1 MRFRKRQRLVVIGL
15 AALLLGGAA
24 ALILTALEDTI
35 AFFVSPTEV
44 AAGELL
50 PGRNFRI
57 GGLVVDGSIE
67 RLSDGTIRF
76 GLTDTAHEV
85 QVAYRGILPDLFREG
100 QGIVA
105 QGTLDDGMIFQA
117 SEILAKHDETYMPKE
132 VADALKQAGYWQHDE
147 AGAPSPDETPQIGE
161 TP

>member
-35 AFFVSPTEV
+35 AFFISPTDV
-44 AAGELL
+44 AAGELE
-50 PGRNFRI
+50 PGRNFRV

-67 RLSDGTIRF
+67 RLADGTVRF
-76 GLTDTAHEV
+76 GITDTAHEV
-85 QVAYRGILPDLFREG
+85 RVIYRGILPDLFREG

-105 QGTLDDGMIFQA
+105 QGTLDDAMVFQA
-117 SEILAKHDETYMPKE
+117 SEILAKHDENYMPKE
-132 VADALKQAGYWQHDE
+132 VADALKQAGYWQH
-147 AGAPSPDETPQIGE
+147 AGEDAVDATAEGGGAQ
-161 TP
+161 